1 MTKAYSMKY
10 FGNRFC
16 EKWVFLE
23 NLRLKSKEIQGSTC
37 KLFNNE
43 LYIVQNEFEK
53 NKCKESVPNRDRN
66 EEKNYC
72 TYQEYIYP
80 YLSSVLKTLF
90 LFKFIFN
97 HIFFQYLSQTYYHPK
112 HIP

>member
-16 EKWVFLE
+16 EKWIFLE
-23 NLRLKSKEIQGSTC
+23 NLRLKSKETQGSTC

-53 NKCKESVPNRDRN
+53 NKCKESVPNGDRN
-66 EEKNYC
+66 EEKKFL
-72 TYQEYIYP
+72 YIPRVYIP
-80 YLSSVLKTLF
+80 
-90 LFKFIFN
+90 IFE
-97 HIFFQYLSQTYYHPK
+97 LRS
-112 HIP
+112 